1 MYNKFKKSPYIE
13 NKICCHASLKCYP
26 LNSTFICH
34 VLTHQQRLF
43 SPVPERPP
51 LYITYSSPSSTTLLL
66 HWAPI
71 QPQFK
76 NGIIR
81 GFKVEYQ
88 ENQPNA
94 AVEVRERR
102 LVTWV
107 LLSELK
113 KFTVYSVRVRAFTT
127 VGDGPENNITV
138 ITSQDGTN
146 FVFKCSIVFCFVSNS
161 FQIILQQKSQ
171 TRN

>member
-1 MYNKFKKSPYIE
+1 MNGQLSKT
-13 NKICCHASLKCYP
+13 NSL
-26 LNSTFICH
+26 
-34 VLTHQQRLF
+34 VGLTLSHYKRQGF
-43 SPVPERPP
+43 FFPTVPERPP

-94 AVEVRERR
+94 TVEVRERR
-102 LVTWV
+102 LINWV
-107 LLSELK
+107 LLGELK
-113 KFTVYSVRVRAFTT
+113 KFTVYFVRVRAFTD
-127 VGDGPENNITV
+127 VGDGPENSITV
-138 ITSQDGTN
+138 ITSQDGKTS
-146 FVFKCSIVFCFVSNS
+146 VFPYLFSMGQLLKDSLDGV
-161 FQIILQQKSQ
+161 
-171 TRN
+171 